1 MSDKCNVFFVK
12 KGTSRLLAGV
22 NAKRRV
28 KKVPPPG
35 LEPGHMAS
43 EANALIH

>member
-12 KGTSRLLAGV
+12 KGKSTLVAEMNEER
-22 NAKRRV
+22 KM